1 MWRYSHR
8 FASVKSLSKSGP
20 RKVIHS
26 RIKSFNFR
34 FFELFSYFK
43 TEICRWQ
50 IGQIMVYPSGVA
62 TLLSL
67 SKLFVKRLKSE
78 LTFTRF
84 FITSFL
90 ALIYQFCCTVRQA
103 WVEPEQLLPLTASG
117 RHYQEKN
124 CREILQLNHWS
135 NILDN
140 QGPKWFR

>member
-20 RKVIHS
+20 RKVIHI

-34 FFELFSYFK
+34 FFQILKYFK
-43 TEICRWQ
+43 IEFFRWR
-50 IGQIMVYPSGVA
+50 IGPIMVYPSAVA

-67 SKLFVKRLKSE
+67 SKLFVKRPKSE
-78 LTFTRF
+78 LI
-84 FITSFL
+84 FIKLFVTSFL

-103 WVEPEQLLPLTASG
+103 WVEPERSLPLTVSG
-117 RHYQEKN
+117 RHYQEKKYH
-124 CREILQLNHWS
+124 EILQSNRWS